1 MVHLDFAENQM
12 AGVASLKAPI
22 ARPAAVCSAPRSNR
36 LTVACRAQKVD
47 SVFDG
52 LAKKAA
58 AVRFM
63 DKASSRLNH
72 ILKCQL
78 LALIFAHYA

>member
-1 MVHLDFAENQM
+1 MVHSDFAENQM

-22 ARPAAVCSAPRSNR
+22 ARPAAVCAPRSNR